1 MAGDDV
7 EIPSAYRHKSPCLG
21 NPGSIL
27 DKPKALRTGPNLQNA
42 LMESSLSKNVHL
54 ETWSYLR
61 PFESYNCIIE
71 TIRHA

>member
-7 EIPSAYRHKSPCLG
+7 EIPSERHKSPCLG

-42 LMESSLSKNVHL
+42 LMESS
-54 ETWSYLR
+54 
-61 PFESYNCIIE
+61 FE
-71 TIRHA
+71 